1 VARTSILTGLIRLE
15 HVTKRYPNG
24 RLALEDLDLTIDA
37 GELTVLVGPSGC
49 GKTTTL
55 RLVNRLIEPT
65 SGRVLVA
72 DEDIAA
78 KDPVQLRRQIGYV
91 IQQVGLF
98 PHLTI
103 GDNIATVPRLL
114 GWDRRRV
121 RARVEELM
129 DLVGLDRDTYRDR
142 YPHELSGGQQQ
153 RVGVARALGADPPV
167 LLMDEPFGALA
178 PVTRTRLQD
187 ELLTIQAN
195 VRKTIV
201 FVTHDIDEAVKLGDR
216 IAIFGDDH
224 RLQQHA
230 TPAELLAQP
239 ASEFVVSFI
248 GGDRGLKL
256 LAVTSIDRALLV
268 APTANE
274 SNGDPPRVRIDAS
287 LRDALAQMVLRH
299 TDRVVVEEPDG
310 TVAGVLTI
318 AALTA
323 SAD

>member
-1 VARTSILTGLIRLE
+1 LIRLE

-24 RLALEDLDLTIDA
+24 RVALDDLDLTIDA

-55 RLVNRLIEPT
+55 RLINRLIDPT
-65 SGRVLVA
+65 SGRVLLA
-72 DEDIAA
+72 DEDIAT
-78 KDPVQLRRQIGYV
+78 KDPVELRRQIGYV

-98 PHLTI
+98 PHLSI
-103 GDNIATVPRLL
+103 GANIATVPRLL

-121 RARVEELM
+121 RARVDELM
-129 DLVGLDRDTYRDR
+129 DLVGLDDTYRDR

-167 LLMDEPFGALA
+167 LLMDEPFGALD
-178 PVTRTRLQD
+178 PVTRMRLQD
-187 ELLTIQAN
+187 ELLAIQAN

-224 RLQQHA
+224 RLQQYA
-230 TPAELLAQP
+230 TPADLLATP
-239 ASEFVVSFI
+239 ASEFVVSFV
-248 GGDRGLKL
+248 GGDRGIKL
-256 LAVTSIDRALLV
+256 LAVTGIDRSLLV
-268 APTANE
+268 PPDTVDT
-274 SNGDPPRVRIDAS
+274 NGDHPRVRVDS
-287 LRDALAQMVLRH
+287 TLRDALAQMVLHH
-299 TDRVVVEEPDG
+299 TDRVVVEEHDG

-318 AALTA
+318 GALA
-323 SAD
+323 SSGG